1 MSDMKL
7 IMENWN
13 QFMNEAELAP
23 AMYDALKASGKLP
36 PGTTRKGGDA
46 PSAAAGKP
54 AAGKPAQTQDFDTGT
69 GEPLTKKG
77 EQRCAQDA
85 ECYKKYI
92 HPVISGQKF
101 STRTGQPA
109 KPLAAIAQKA
119 GHGKLTVDD
128 DTLPKAQAQAKPQKQ
143 QAQKQQAQ
151 KQTGAGDAQK
161 KIAKMKLLQKIDA
174 LQDAGGNDMEVLK
187 LVKQLKNFR

>member
-54 AAGKPAQTQDFDTGT
+54 AQTQDFDTAT
-69 GEPLTKKG
+69 GEPRTKKG

-85 ECYKKYI
+85 ECYKKHI

-128 DTLPKAQAQAKPQKQ
+128 DTLPKAQAQTKPQKQ
-143 QAQKQQAQ
+143 AQAQKSAP
-151 KQTGAGDAQK
+151 DAQK

-174 LQDAGGNDMEVLK
+174 LQDAGGNDREVLK

>member
-7 IMENWN
+7 IMESWK
-13 QFMNEAELAP
+13 QFVNEAELAP
-23 AMYDALKASGKLP
+23 AMYDALKAAGRLP

-46 PSAAAGKP
+46 PAPADGKP
-54 AAGKPAQTQDFDTGT
+54 AAGKPAQGQHFDTGT

-77 EQRCAQDA
+77 EQLCAKDPG
-85 ECYKKYI
+85 CYRKHIK
-92 HPVISGQKF
+92 PVIGKKF
-101 STRTGQPA
+101 STRTGQPSA
-109 KPLAAIAQKA
+109 ALAAIAQKA

-151 KQTGAGDAQK
+151 TQKSAPDAQK
-161 KIAKMKLLQKIDA
+161 KLAKMKLLQKIDA